1 MDLLA
6 LTTRAHHATG
16 TTITGIGTDDWDR
29 STPCAE
35 WTVRDIVKHLIDN
48 NEHRAAQASGR
59 LRKTRP
65 TADGDLTRSYA
76 ESSAEFLAA
85 FDAQALEKTFD
96 FGNFGPLPG
105 KNALAVLFVDN
116 LVHGWDLDAALG
128 REHLWDDELA
138 TAALGVASRYPD
150 VTPVRGPGGAFDQA
164 VEAPPGAGPGEALIA
179 LLGRSAPPI
188 PRR

>member
-1 MDLLA
+1 MDFLA

-16 TTITGIGTDDWDR
+16 TTIAGIGADDWDR

-48 NEHRAAQASGR
+48 NERAAAQAAGR
-59 LRKTRP
+59 PRT
-65 TADGDLTRSYA
+65 TRSTTVDNLVNAYE

-85 FDAQALEKTFD
+85 FDGQALKKTFD
-96 FGNFGPLPG
+96 FGKFGPLPG
-105 KNALAVLFVDN
+105 KNVLAVLFADN

-128 REHLWDDELA
+128 RAHRWDDELA
-138 TAALGVASRYPD
+138 TAALGVASRFPD
-150 VTPVRGPGGAFDQA
+150 VAPVRGPGGAFDHA
-164 VEAPPGAGPGEALIA
+164 VEAPPDAGPGERLIA
-179 LLGRSAPPI
+179 LLGRSTPPI

>member
-1 MDLLA
+1 MDLIA

-16 TTITGIGTDDWDR
+16 ATIAGIGADDWDR

-59 LRKTRP
+59 ARKTRP
-65 TADGDLTRSYA
+65 TTDGDLARSYA
-76 ESSAEFLAA
+76 ESSSEFLDA

-96 FGNFGPLPG
+96 FGTFGPLPG
-105 KNALAVLFVDN
+105 KNALAVLFVDT
-116 LVHGWDLDAALG
+116 LTHGWDLDTALG
-128 REHLWDDELA
+128 REHRWDDELA
-138 TAALGVASRYPD
+138 TAALKVAGRYPD
-150 VTPVRGPGGAFDQA
+150 VMPVRDPGGAFDHA

-179 LLGRSAPPI
+179 LLGRSAQPI